1 MGWAARRRG
10 AGEEIAMDKGDFAV
24 LLALCAALASALGNV
39 ARQRSAQTV
48 TDQPVGYVKLFGLS
62 MRDYRWQLGALAAIA
77 NYALQAAALSMGSV
91 IVVTGL
97 QVTALLFALPIYARL
112 NHLRITRWEWMWA
125 ALLAAALGVILTVG
139 EPSAGRWRAS
149 LETWIVVAITLGPAL
164 VFCLLGARIWAG
176 RAISAVLLALVSGSS
191 LALFAVLAKG
201 VVDVLGRDAGAVWR
215 TPELYACVLAALAG
229 MVFQQS
235 AYRAGSLTAAMPAMT
250 VAKPTVGSLLG
261 VLVLG
266 ETVRAGD
273 ETIFVLLVAAAAVII
288 ATAALARGEA
298 AAAQGPR
305 QKAIATGAPAVSTR
319 R

>member
-1 MGWAARRRG
+1 
-10 AGEEIAMDKGDFAV
+10 MDKGDLAV

-39 ARQRSAQTV
+39 ARQRSAQTI
-48 TDQPVGYVKLFGLS
+48 TDEPVGYVKLFGLS
-62 MRDYRWQLGALAAIA
+62 VRDYRWQLGALAAIV
-77 NYALQAAALSMGSV
+77 NYVLQAAALSMGSV

-112 NHLRITRWEWMWA
+112 NRQRVSGREWIWA
-125 ALLAAALGVILTVG
+125 ALLAGALGVILTVG
-139 EPSAGRWRAS
+139 EPSAGHWRAS
-149 LETWIVVAITLGPAL
+149 LQTWIVVAVTMGPLSA
-164 VFCLLGARIWAG
+164 VCLLGARFWAG
-176 RAISAVLLALVSGSS
+176 RALSAVLLALVSGSS

-235 AYRAGSLTAAMPAMT
+235 AYRAGSLTAAMPTMI
-250 VAKPTVGSLLG
+250 VAKPVVGSLLG

-273 ETIFVLLVAAAAVII
+273 ETDFALLAAAVVMVV

-298 AAAQGPR
+298 AAAQGPAR
-305 QKAIATGAPAVSTR
+305 EAAATGARTVSTR